1 MRRHFATKSKTK
13 PKDPTELPRLQPVV
27 PNKDSTARDHLA
39 NERTFL
45 AWTRTS
51 LGIVGLGVAISEY
64 YSSEQHFDGQNTR
77 REKNSLN
84 FGWNNEAQKVE
95 VELEKVPV
103 ESGKGRN
110 ARSFRDQYLTTYV
123 PLTLVCAGGG
133 LLFMSGVRYFY
144 VGRLLLQGN
153 FAPSRNEVGIVF
165 GLSALITS
173 MATIV
178 VLTDPDDLWT
188 KTQERFNS
196 KSDA

>member
-1 MRRHFATKSKTK
+1 MWMLVRRRPGLATRRYFATKSKSTAK
-13 PKDPTELPRLQPVV
+13 EPQELPKLQAVV
-27 PNKDSTARDHLA
+27 ANTDSTARDHLA

-64 YSSEQHFDGQNTR
+64 YSSERHISDI
-77 REKNSLN
+77 
-84 FGWNNEAQKVE
+84 NNEARQNRFIFSWKSDGETKNVVQK
-95 VELEKVPV
+95 
-103 ESGKGRN
+103 
-110 ARSFRDQYLTTYV
+110 SFRDQYLTTYV
-123 PLTLVCAGGG
+123 PLTLVCTGGG
-133 LLFMSGVRYFY
+133 LLFLSGWRYFY

-153 FAPSRNEVGIVF
+153 FAPSRNEVKIVF

-178 VLTDPDDLWT
+178 VMTDPDDLWS
-188 KTQERFNS
+188 KTQEHFNA